1 MILWRAANDD
11 YISDSASFAE
21 CRESA
26 ELYLNNPGFGGST
39 LYYAEVEIS
48 EYLDLTGSDAME
60 LLQATL
66 GSDHDFGAIGAGCT
80 PEAAAGWSAGGR
92 DGLSAVGNASHPQ
105 LRPPAA
111 DKRSMTPTG
120 ARRRRAPCCG
130 AGKD

>member
-26 ELYLNNPGFGGST
+26 EMYLNNPGFGGST

-66 GSDHDFGAIGAGCT
+66 GSDHDFGAIGIDELVPRIAHRLCEAGVQWVKVCESY
-80 PEAAAGWSAGGR
+80 PEDSTTWIYVGG
-92 DGLSAVGNASHPQ
+92 GLG
-105 LRPPAA
+105 
-111 DKRSMTPTG
+111 DEPTLIE
-120 ARRRRAPCCG
+120 AE
-130 AGKD
+130 